1 MSSEESTSVKVPV
14 FNGDEKNFQSW
25 WIKFQAYARVK
36 GFHQVLTD
44 AGIAIDENEIEIYE
58 LKEKYGSSGSNVRTS
73 DEEKQLRLAKK
84 NLLAMA
90 HLTMAFGT
98 EAPAN
103 KISCPLKP
111 SNASAPSLPAT
122 VTPEWAPTKGS

>member
-1 MSSEESTSVKVPV
+1 MSVKTPI

-44 AGIAIDENEIEIYE
+44 SGMTIEESEIENLE
-58 LKEKYGSSGSNVRTS
+58 AKDKVGSGGGNARTN
-73 DEEKQLRLAKK
+73 DEEKQLKMATK

-90 HLTMAFGT
+90 HLTMAFGS
-98 EAPAN
+98 EALLN
-103 KISCPLKP
+103 KI
-111 SNASAPSLPAT
+111 ASACT
-122 VTPEWAPTKGS
+122 NEWPGGLAYKLVDMI